1 MTTDNFPKYVLAF
14 LALIYL
20 LACIAEIW
28 AVKGGAAAVFESV
41 EKVVP
46 HIAMLVIGYLF
57 SKK

>member
-1 MTTDNFPKYVLAF
+1 MTDSLPKYVLAF

-20 LACIAEIW
+20 VACVAEIW
-28 AVKGGAAAVFESV
+28 AVKGGASAVFESV

-46 HIAMLVIGYLF
+46 HLSMLVLGYLF

>member
-1 MTTDNFPKYVLAF
+1 MTDSFPKYILVF

-20 LACIAEIW
+20 VACVAEIW

-46 HIAMLVIGYLF
+46 HLAMLVIGYLF
-57 SKK
+57 SRK